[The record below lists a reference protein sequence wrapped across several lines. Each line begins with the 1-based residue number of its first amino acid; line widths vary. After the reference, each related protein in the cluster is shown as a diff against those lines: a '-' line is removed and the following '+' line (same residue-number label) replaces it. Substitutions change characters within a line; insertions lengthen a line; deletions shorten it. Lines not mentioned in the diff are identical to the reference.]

1 MIYAVINQK
10 GGVGKTTTAS
20 ALIAGLA
27 QRGRKCLAIDTDPQC
42 NLTSLAGI
50 TQQEQGTILG
60 VLMKETDA
68 ASAVKTA
75 EKYSLLPSSPALS
88 GADAFIVS
96 TGREYRLKE
105 AIRAISGQFDDVVI
119 DTPPTLGI
127 LTINALTACDQV
139 IIPAQA
145 DLFSLQ
151 GIEQLFTTI
160 EPVKKY
166 CNPHLEVAGILL
178 TRFNSRT
185 ILSKE
190 IAELA
195 SQIAN
200 RNGTRL
206 FAAKIREATSIKEA
220 QILRRNIFDY
230 APNAKVAEDYNN
242 FIDELLDI

>member
-75 EKYSLLPSSPALS
+75 EKYSIIPASPALS

-105 AIRAISGQFDDVVI
+105 AVQAISGQFDDVVI